1 MTSGVIQKK
10 LVILDYCSNNNEY
23 NDAIFIGASRVQTHI
38 SPRIIDSIAG
48 ITSYCLSI
56 NAIGIVEGH
65 MVLKKYLQNHPKPK
79 AVFFNIDFNMFFTSG
94 PLNNIT
100 DFLPYLNDTLI
111 YNALSPYK
119 TAYRNKLV
127 AGYWLLQKI
136 FATTDKSKAISF
148 SIYEAD
154 KPSVE
159 SKLAYKGYTPRII
172 NWRKDADENLKN
184 TGTATYQ
191 QEGFDLLND
200 IIKIC
205 YRDSIKLI
213 FIYAPYLAEG
223 KKNILNFN
231 EVIDKVK
238 AIAQKNN
245 VPYWDYS
252 LMTICNSKKYFFD
265 PIHLNYEGSIIYSK
279 QLGYDIK
286 KLFQEKNN

>member
-1 MTSGVIQKK
+1 MSTGVIQKK
-10 LVILDYCSNNNEY
+10 LVILDYCSNSNEY

-56 NAIGIVEGH
+56 NAIGIVEGR

-100 DFLPYLNDTLI
+100 DFLPYLKDTLI

-119 TAYRNKLV
+119 VAYRNKLV
-127 AGYWLLQKI
+127 ADYWLLQKI

-148 SIYEAD
+148 SINEFE
-154 KPSVE
+154 KPSAE
-159 SKLAYKGYTPRII
+159 SKLAYKGYTPRISE
-172 NWRKDADENLKN
+172 WRKDAEQNLKN
-184 TGTATYQ
+184 TGIATYQ
-191 QEGFDLLND
+191 KEGFDLLND

-205 YRDSIKLI
+205 TRDSIKLV

-223 KKNILNFN
+223 KKNVLNSTEIL
-231 EVIDKVK
+231 DMVK

-265 PIHLNYEGSIIYSK
+265 PTHLNYQGSIIYSNKLGNDIK
-279 QLGYDIK
+279 QL
-286 KLFQEKNN
+286 FQGNN